1 MVVLIEKA
9 KLGTKFLPMRRILI
23 VAFSLISLSV
33 MAQKIDTV
41 FLKKMMETKPELFSS
56 VLNHPDKN
64 QIQVLYTQVN
74 RDAKNKPT
82 FKTFSYNLDPYHYFY
97 PASTVKLAAVI
108 FALEKVNRLK
118 NTGLTAKSIMITDSA
133 FKGQTRVLTDTSAKN
148 GLPSIEHYVK
158 KILLTSD
165 NDAFNRLFEFIGRA
179 EINEKLK
186 GNGLHYS
193 RILNRLAIGDAG
205 ESAKHT
211 NPIKF
216 YNGEQ
221 LVYDQPAQ
229 YDPKAYELK
238 LSNLVMGSG
247 YMDSTNKLVKKPF
260 SLAGKNAFAIN
271 DQQKLM
277 QKLIFPEAFP
287 VKERFNLTKEDYKL
301 IYTYMSKYPTESDFP
316 KYDQKEF
323 WTTYAKMLYYG
334 REQVTPDPNIRI
346 FNKYGDSYGYIID
359 NSYFGDFKNGIEYFL
374 TAVVQ
379 SNEDG
384 IFNDNK
390 YEYETVCFPFM
401 KNLGRTIY
409 ELELKRA
416 KKQQPDL
423 SKFKMDYT
431 Y

>member
-1 MVVLIEKA
+1 MK
-9 KLGTKFLPMRRILI
+9 RILTVI
-23 VAFSLISLSV
+23 LSFISLSV
-33 MAQKIDTV
+33 MAQTDTV
-41 FLKKMMETKPELFSS
+41 FLKKLLESKPELFSAI
-56 VLNHPDKN
+56 LNHPDHN
-64 QIQVLYTQVN
+64 QVQILYTQVN
-74 RDAKNKPT
+74 RDAKNKPA
-82 FKTFSYNLDPYHYFY
+82 FKTFSYNLDPHHYFY

-118 NTGLTAKSIMITDSA
+118 SIGLTTKSIMITDSA
-133 FKGQTRVLTDTSAKN
+133 YKGQTKVLKDTSAKSS
-148 GLPSIEHYVK
+148 LPSIEHYIK

-186 GNGLHYS
+186 ANGLNDS
-193 RILNRLAIGDAG
+193 RILNRLAIGNAG
-205 ESAKHT
+205 ESTRHT
-211 NPIKF
+211 NPVKF
-216 YNGEQ
+216 YNGDK
-221 LVYDQPAQ
+221 LVYDQAAQ
-229 YDPKAYELK
+229 YDPKEYELQ
-238 LSNLVMGSG
+238 LTNLVMGKG
-247 YMDSTNKLVKKPF
+247 YLDSTDKLVNKPF

-287 VKERFNLTKEDYKL
+287 VKERFNLTPEDYKL

-316 KYDQKEF
+316 KYDPKAF
-323 WTTYAKMLYYG
+323 WATYAKMLYYG
-334 REQVTPDPNIRI
+334 REQETPDPDIRI

-359 NSYFGDFKNGIEYFL
+359 NSYFVDFKNGIEYFL

-390 YEYETVCFPFM
+390 YEYDTVCFPFM

-409 ELELKRA
+409 DLELKRN
-416 KKQQPDL
+416 KKYKPDL
-423 SKFKMDYT
+423 SKFKMDYNH
-431 Y
+431 

>member
-1 MVVLIEKA
+1 
-9 KLGTKFLPMRRILI
+9 
-23 VAFSLISLSV
+23 
-33 MAQKIDTV
+33 MAQKTDTV
-41 FLKKMMETKPELFSS
+41 FLKKLMESKPELFSAI
-56 VLNHPDKN
+56 LRHPDQN
-64 QIQVLYTQVN
+64 QIQILYTQVN
-74 RDAKNKPT
+74 RDARHKPM
-82 FKTFSYNLDPYHYFY
+82 FKTFSYNLDPHHYFY

-118 NTGLTAKSIMITDSA
+118 NTGLTAKSTMITDSTY
-133 FKGQTRVLTDTSAKN
+133 KGQTKVLTDTSAKN
-148 GLPSIEHYVK
+148 GLPSIEHYIK

-179 EINEKLK
+179 EINEKLEAK
-186 GNGLHYS
+186 GLHDS

-229 YDPKAYELK
+229 YDPKEYELK
-238 LSNLVMGSG
+238 LSNLVMGTG
-247 YMDSTNKLVKKPF
+247 YMDSNDKLVNKPF

-287 VKERFNLTKEDYKL
+287 VKERFNLSKEDYKL

-316 KYDQKEF
+316 KYDPKEF

-359 NSYFGDFKNGIEYFL
+359 NSYFVDFKNGIEYFL
-374 TAVVQ
+374 TAVVH

-409 ELELKRA
+409 ELELKRT
-416 KKQQPDL
+416 KKQKPDL
-423 SKFKMDYT
+423 SKFKMDYA

>member
-1 MVVLIEKA
+1 
-9 KLGTKFLPMRRILI
+9 
-23 VAFSLISLSV
+23 
-33 MAQKIDTV
+33 MAQTDTV
-41 FLKKMMETKPELFSS
+41 FLKKLLESKPELFSAI
-56 VLNHPDKN
+56 LNHPDHN
-64 QIQVLYTQVN
+64 QVQILYTQVN
-74 RDAKNKPT
+74 RDAKNKPA
-82 FKTFSYNLDPYHYFY
+82 FKTFSYNLDPHHYFY

-118 NTGLTAKSIMITDSA
+118 SIGLTTKSIMITDSA
-133 FKGQTRVLTDTSAKN
+133 YKGQTKVLKDTSAKSS
-148 GLPSIEHYVK
+148 LPSIEHYIK

-186 GNGLHYS
+186 ANGLNDS
-193 RILNRLAIGDAG
+193 RILNRLAIGNAG
-205 ESAKHT
+205 ESTRHT
-211 NPIKF
+211 NPVKF
-216 YNGEQ
+216 YNGDK
-221 LVYDQPAQ
+221 LVYDQAAQ
-229 YDPKAYELK
+229 YDPKEYELQ
-238 LSNLVMGSG
+238 LTNLVMGKG
-247 YMDSTNKLVKKPF
+247 YLDSTDKLVNKPF

-287 VKERFNLTKEDYKL
+287 VKERFNLTPEDYKL

-316 KYDQKEF
+316 KYDPKAF
-323 WTTYAKMLYYG
+323 WATYAKMLYYG
-334 REQVTPDPNIRI
+334 REQETPDPDIRI

-359 NSYFGDFKNGIEYFL
+359 NSYFVDFKNGIEYFL

-390 YEYETVCFPFM
+390 YEYDTVCFPFM

-409 ELELKRA
+409 DLELKRN
-416 KKQQPDL
+416 KKYKPDL
-423 SKFKMDYT
+423 SKFKMDYNH
-431 Y
+431 

>member
-1 MVVLIEKA
+1 MK
-9 KLGTKFLPMRRILI
+9 RILTI
-23 VAFSLISLSV
+23 ALSLMILSV
-33 MAQKIDTV
+33 MAQKTDTI
-41 FLKKMMETKPELFSS
+41 FLKKLMEAKPDLFST
-56 VLNHPDKN
+56 VLSHPDHN
-64 QIQVLYTQVN
+64 QVQILYTQIN
-74 RDAKNKPT
+74 RDAKNQPT
-82 FKTFSYNLDPYHYFY
+82 FKTFSYNLDPHHYFY

-118 NTGLTAKSIMITDSA
+118 NTGLSAKSTMITDSA
-133 FKGQTRVLTDTSAKN
+133 YKGQNKVLKDTSAKS

-186 GNGLHYS
+186 ANGLNNS

-216 YNGEQ
+216 YNGDK

-229 YDPKAYELK
+229 YDPKEYELQ
-238 LSNLVMGSG
+238 LTNLVMGKG
-247 YMDSTNKLVKKPF
+247 YMDSTDKLVNKPF

-287 VKERFNLTKEDYKL
+287 ANKRFNLTPEDYKL

-316 KYDQKEF
+316 KYDPKEF
-323 WTTYAKMLYYG
+323 WAAYAKMLYYG

-359 NSYFGDFKNGIEYFL
+359 NSYFVDFKNGIEYFL

-409 ELELKRA
+409 ELELQRN
-416 KKQQPDL
+416 KKHKPDF
-423 SKFKMDYT
+423 SKFKIDYNP
-431 Y
+431 

>member
-1 MVVLIEKA
+1 
-9 KLGTKFLPMRRILI
+9 
-23 VAFSLISLSV
+23 
-33 MAQKIDTV
+33 MAQTDTV
-41 FLKKMMETKPELFSS
+41 FLKKLLESKPELFSA
-56 VLNHPDKN
+56 VLNHPDHN
-64 QIQVLYTQVN
+64 QIQILYTQIN
-74 RDAKNKPT
+74 RDAKNNPA
-82 FKTFSYNLDPYHYFY
+82 FKTFSYNLNPHHYFY

-118 NTGLTAKSIMITDSA
+118 NTGLTTKSIMITDSA
-133 FKGQTRVLTDTSAKN
+133 YKGQTKVLKDTSAKSS
-148 GLPSIEHYVK
+148 LPSIEHYIK

-186 GNGLHYS
+186 ANGLNDS

-205 ESAKHT
+205 ESARHT
-211 NPIKF
+211 NPVKF
-216 YNGEQ
+216 YNGDK
-221 LVYDQPAQ
+221 LVYDQAAQ
-229 YDPKAYELK
+229 YDPKEYELQ
-238 LSNLVMGSG
+238 LTNLVMGKG
-247 YMDSTNKLVKKPF
+247 YLDSTDKLVNKPF

-277 QKLIFPEAFP
+277 QKLIFPEALP
-287 VKERFNLTKEDYKL
+287 VKERFNLTPEDYKL

-316 KYDQKEF
+316 KYDPKAF
-323 WTTYAKMLYYG
+323 WATYAKMLYYG
-334 REQVTPDPNIRI
+334 REQETPDPDIRI

-359 NSYFGDFKNGIEYFL
+359 NSYFVDFKNGIEYFL

-390 YEYETVCFPFM
+390 YEYDTVCFPFM

-409 ELELKRA
+409 DLELKRN
-416 KKQQPDL
+416 KKYKPDL
-423 SKFKMDYT
+423 SKFKMDYNH
-431 Y
+431 